1 MRARILFTDGSK
13 TIDFFWVRHTGT
25 DVYWGSTGSPD
36 KRTYHASGKIHSTSH
51 GGRKDETWHTPLR
64 ELKKQFHLTTLT
76 FTNHSN
82 WFTNSRLREY
92 SGRKSDAVL
101 VIDSRTIPHGVQ
113 VSVMVGLLEPGRLDI
128 VQSLV
133 MLPREVTDFIPLQP
147 KQILIS
153 TAVEPWIYVVL
164 HWIAPQHEGPANA

>member
-1 MRARILFTDGSK
+1 MAARLLISFGFVTQEPMFTAARP
-13 TIDFFWVRHTGT
+13 V
-25 DVYWGSTGSPD
+25 P
-36 KRTYHASGKIHSTSH
+36 RTSALTTPPARFTRLPK

-92 SGRKSDAVL
+92 SGRESDAVL
-101 VIDSRTIPHGVQ
+101 VIDSRTIPQGVQ

-133 MLPREVTDFIPLQP
+133 MLPRQVTDFIPLQP
-147 KQILIS
+147 KQILVS

-164 HWIAPQHEGPANA
+164 HWIALQHEGPADCPHA